1 LFSITITKTC
11 ELFDAAAATGAGAG
25 ADAGFAA
32 LLLD

>member
-11 ELFDAAAATGAGAG
+11 ELFDAAAG